1 MIKDRFTESMANIM
15 LRQMGAVEILNKP
28 AYINKVKFK
37 LSDGSNVTY
46 IYEIKEGD
54 DIYYE
59 IKEGDDIYLNR
70 VRPYSHF
77 LGTFHDEEELVDAI
91 RRDYAMFKVAVTSK
105 NFEQYQRM
113 AKGMEDMNSELEKM
127 FMSRETSRED
137 LDRIEKSNVD
147 IYNDKRSL
155 KKNSAVDM
163 EELEKTLNID

>member
-46 IYEIKEGD
+46 IYEIKEGN
-54 DIYYE
+54 
-59 IKEGDDIYLNR
+59 DIYLNR

-91 RRDYAMFKVAVTSK
+91 RKDYTMFKVAVTSK

-137 LDRIEKSNVD
+137 LDRIEKSIVD
-147 IYNDKRSL
+147 IYNDMRSL

-163 EELEKTLNID
+163 EELEKALNID

>member
-54 DIYYE
+54 DIY
-59 IKEGDDIYLNR
+59 LNR

-77 LGTFHDEEELVDAI
+77 LGTFHDEEELVEAI
-91 RRDYAMFKVAVTSK
+91 RRDYTMFKVAVTSK

-137 LDRIEKSNVD
+137 LDRIEKSIVN
-147 IYNDKRSL
+147 IYNDMRSL

-163 EELEKTLNID
+163 EELEKALNID

>member
-15 LRQMGAVEILNKP
+15 LRHMGAVEILNKP

-46 IYEIKEGD
+46 I
-54 DIYYE
+54 YE

-137 LDRIEKSNVD
+137 LDRIEKSIVD
-147 IYNDKRSL
+147 IYNDMRSL
-155 KKNSAVDM
+155 KKNSVVDM

>member
-54 DIYYE
+54 DIY
-59 IKEGDDIYLNR
+59 LNR

-91 RRDYAMFKVAVTSK
+91 RRDYTMFKVAVTSK

-137 LDRIEKSNVD
+137 LDRIEKSIVD
-147 IYNDKRSL
+147 IYNDMRSL

-163 EELEKTLNID
+163 EELEKTLNPQKINLF

>member
-54 DIYYE
+54 DIY
-59 IKEGDDIYLNR
+59 LNR

-77 LGTFHDEEELVDAI
+77 LGTFHDEEELVEAI
-91 RRDYAMFKVAVTSK
+91 RRDYTMFKVAVTSK

-137 LDRIEKSNVD
+137 LDRIEKSIVD
-147 IYNDKRSL
+147 IYNDMRSL

-163 EELEKTLNID
+163 EELEKALNID

>member
-54 DIYYE
+54 DIY
-59 IKEGDDIYLNR
+59 LNR

-91 RRDYAMFKVAVTSK
+91 RRDYTMFKVAVTSK

-113 AKGMEDMNSELEKM
+113 AKGMEDMSSELEKM

-137 LDRIEKSNVD
+137 LDRIEKSIVD
-147 IYNDKRSL
+147 IYNDMRSL

>member
-54 DIYYE
+54 DIY
-59 IKEGDDIYLNR
+59 LNR

-77 LGTFHDEEELVDAI
+77 LGTFHDEEELVEAI
-91 RRDYAMFKVAVTSK
+91 RRDYTMFKVAVTSK

-113 AKGMEDMNSELEKM
+113 AKGMEDMNSELEKI
-127 FMSRETSRED
+127 FMSRQTSRED
-137 LDRIEKSNVD
+137 LDRIEKSIVD
-147 IYNDKRSL
+147 IYNDTRNL

-163 EELEKTLNID
+163 EELEKALNID

>member
-54 DIYYE
+54 DIY
-59 IKEGDDIYLNR
+59 LNR

-91 RRDYAMFKVAVTSK
+91 RRDYTMFKVAVTSK

-137 LDRIEKSNVD
+137 LDRIEKSIVD
-147 IYNDKRSL
+147 IYNDMRSL

-163 EELEKTLNID
+163 EELEKALNID

>member
-54 DIYYE
+54 DIY
-59 IKEGDDIYLNR
+59 LNR

-91 RRDYAMFKVAVTSK
+91 RKDYTMFKVAVTSK

-137 LDRIEKSNVD
+137 LDRIEKSILD
-147 IYNDKRSL
+147 IYNDMRSL

-163 EELEKTLNID
+163 EELEKALNID

>member
-54 DIYYE
+54 DIY
-59 IKEGDDIYLNR
+59 LNR
-70 VRPYSHF
+70 VRPYPHF

-91 RRDYAMFKVAVTSK
+91 RRDYTMFKVAVTSK

-137 LDRIEKSNVD
+137 LDRIEKIIVD
-147 IYNDKRSL
+147 IYNDMRSL

>member
-46 IYEIKEGD
+46 I
-54 DIYYE
+54 YE

-127 FMSRETSRED
+127 FMSHETSRED
-137 LDRIEKSNVD
+137 LDRIEKSIVD
-147 IYNDKRSL
+147 IYNDMRSL

-163 EELEKTLNID
+163 EKLEKTLNID

>member
-54 DIYYE
+54 DIY
-59 IKEGDDIYLNR
+59 LNR

-77 LGTFHDEEELVDAI
+77 LGTFHNEEELVDAI
-91 RRDYAMFKVAVTSK
+91 RRDYTMFKVAVTSK

-137 LDRIEKSNVD
+137 LDRIERSIVD
-147 IYNDKRSL
+147 IYNDMRNL

-163 EELEKTLNID
+163 EELEKALNID

>member
-54 DIYYE
+54 DIY
-59 IKEGDDIYLNR
+59 LNR

-91 RRDYAMFKVAVTSK
+91 RRDYSMFKVAVTSK

-137 LDRIEKSNVD
+137 LDRIEKSIVD
-147 IYNDKRSL
+147 IYNDMRSL

-163 EELEKTLNID
+163 EELEKALNID

>member
-54 DIYYE
+54 DIY
-59 IKEGDDIYLNR
+59 LNR

-77 LGTFHDEEELVDAI
+77 LGTFHDEEELVEAI
-91 RRDYAMFKVAVTSK
+91 RRDYTMFKVAVTSK

-113 AKGMEDMNSELEKM
+113 AKGMEDMNSELEKI
-127 FMSRETSRED
+127 FMSRQTSRED
-137 LDRIEKSNVD
+137 LDRIEKSIVD
-147 IYNDKRSL
+147 IYNDMRNL

-163 EELEKTLNID
+163 EELEKALNID

>member
-54 DIYYE
+54 DIY
-59 IKEGDDIYLNR
+59 LNR

-91 RRDYAMFKVAVTSK
+91 RKDYTMFKVAVTSK

-137 LDRIEKSNVD
+137 LDRIEKSILD
-147 IYNDKRSL
+147 IYNDMRSL
-155 KKNSAVDM
+155 KKHSAVDM
-163 EELEKTLNID
+163 EELEKALNID

>member
-15 LRQMGAVEILNKP
+15 LRQMGAIEILNKP

-46 IYEIKEGD
+46 I
-54 DIYYE
+54 YE

-91 RRDYAMFKVAVTSK
+91 RRDYTMFKVAVTSK

-137 LDRIEKSNVD
+137 LDRIEKSIVD
-147 IYNDKRSL
+147 IYNDMRSL

-163 EELEKTLNID
+163 EELEKALNID

>member
-37 LSDGSNVTY
+37 LSDGSKVTY
-46 IYEIKEGD
+46 I
-54 DIYYE
+54 YE

-137 LDRIEKSNVD
+137 LDRIEKSIVN
-147 IYNDKRSL
+147 IYNDMRSL

>member
-46 IYEIKEGD
+46 INEIKE
-54 DIYYE
+54 
-59 IKEGDDIYLNR
+59 
-70 VRPYSHF
+70 
-77 LGTFHDEEELVDAI
+77 
-91 RRDYAMFKVAVTSK
+91 AVTSK
-105 NFEQYQRM
+105 IFEQYQRM

-137 LDRIEKSNVD
+137 LDRIEKSIVD
-147 IYNDKRSL
+147 IYNDMRSL

-163 EELEKTLNID
+163 EELEKALNID

>member
-54 DIYYE
+54 DIY
-59 IKEGDDIYLNR
+59 LNR

-91 RRDYAMFKVAVTSK
+91 RKDYTMFKVAVTSK

-113 AKGMEDMNSELEKM
+113 AKGMEYMNSELEKM

-137 LDRIEKSNVD
+137 LDRIEKSIVD
-147 IYNDKRSL
+147 IYNDMRSL

>member
-54 DIYYE
+54 DIY
-59 IKEGDDIYLNR
+59 LNR

-77 LGTFHDEEELVDAI
+77 LGTFHNEEELVDAI
-91 RRDYAMFKVAVTSK
+91 RRDYTMFKVAVTSK

-137 LDRIEKSNVD
+137 LDRIEKSIVD
-147 IYNDKRSL
+147 IYNDMRSL
-155 KKNSAVDM
+155 KKNSALDM
-163 EELEKTLNID
+163 EELEKALNID

>member
-54 DIYYE
+54 DIY
-59 IKEGDDIYLNR
+59 LNR

-77 LGTFHDEEELVDAI
+77 LGTFHDEEELVEAI
-91 RRDYAMFKVAVTSK
+91 RRDYTMFKVAVTSK

-127 FMSRETSRED
+127 FMSRQTSRED
-137 LDRIEKSNVD
+137 LDRIEKSIVD
-147 IYNDKRSL
+147 IYNDMRSL

-163 EELEKTLNID
+163 EELEKALNID

>member
-54 DIYYE
+54 DIY
-59 IKEGDDIYLNR
+59 LNR

-91 RRDYAMFKVAVTSK
+91 RRDYTMFKVAVTSK

-137 LDRIEKSNVD
+137 LDRIEKSIVD
-147 IYNDKRSL
+147 IYNDMRNL

>member
-54 DIYYE
+54 DIY
-59 IKEGDDIYLNR
+59 LNR

-77 LGTFHDEEELVDAI
+77 LGTFHDEEELVEAI
-91 RRDYAMFKVAVTSK
+91 RRDYTMFKVAVTSK

-127 FMSRETSRED
+127 FMSRQTSRED
-137 LDRIEKSNVD
+137 LDRIEKSIVD
-147 IYNDKRSL
+147 IYNDMRNL

-163 EELEKTLNID
+163 EELEKALNID

>member
-54 DIYYE
+54 DIY
-59 IKEGDDIYLNR
+59 LNR

-77 LGTFHDEEELVDAI
+77 LGTFHNEEELVDAI
-91 RRDYAMFKVAVTSK
+91 RRDYTMFKVAVTSK

-127 FMSRETSRED
+127 FMSRQTSRED
-137 LDRIEKSNVD
+137 LDRIEKSIVD
-147 IYNDKRSL
+147 IYNDMRSL

-163 EELEKTLNID
+163 EELEKALNID

>member
-54 DIYYE
+54 DIY
-59 IKEGDDIYLNR
+59 LNR

-91 RRDYAMFKVAVTSK
+91 RKDYTMFKVAVTSK

-137 LDRIEKSNVD
+137 LDRIEKSIVD
-147 IYNDKRSL
+147 IYNDMRSL
-155 KKNSAVDM
+155 KKNSALDM
-163 EELEKTLNID
+163 EELEKALNID

>member
-54 DIYYE
+54 DIY
-59 IKEGDDIYLNR
+59 LNR

-91 RRDYAMFKVAVTSK
+91 RRDYTMFKVAVTSK

-137 LDRIEKSNVD
+137 LDRIEKSIVD
-147 IYNDKRSL
+147 IYNDMRSL
-155 KKNSAVDM
+155 KKNSALDM
-163 EELEKTLNID
+163 EELEKALNID

>member
-54 DIYYE
+54 DIY
-59 IKEGDDIYLNR
+59 LNR

-77 LGTFHDEEELVDAI
+77 LGTFHDEEELLDAI
-91 RRDYAMFKVAVTSK
+91 RRDYTMFKVAVTSK

-137 LDRIEKSNVD
+137 LDRIEKSIVD
-147 IYNDKRSL
+147 IYNDMRSL
-155 KKNSAVDM
+155 KKNSALDM
-163 EELEKTLNID
+163 EELEKALNID

>member
-54 DIYYE
+54 Y
-59 IKEGDDIYLNR
+59 IYLNR

-91 RRDYAMFKVAVTSK
+91 RKDYTMFKVAVTSK

-137 LDRIEKSNVD
+137 LDRIEKSIVD
-147 IYNDKRSL
+147 IYNDMRSL

>member
-15 LRQMGAVEILNKP
+15 LRQMGAVEILNKQ

-54 DIYYE
+54 DIY
-59 IKEGDDIYLNR
+59 LNR

-77 LGTFHDEEELVDAI
+77 LGTFHNEEELVDAI
-91 RRDYAMFKVAVTSK
+91 RRDYTMFRVAVTSQ

-113 AKGMEDMNSELEKM
+113 AKGMEDMNSELEKIV
-127 FMSRETSRED
+127 MSHQTSRED
-137 LDRIEKSNVD
+137 LDRIEKSIVD
-147 IYNDKRSL
+147 IYNDMRNL
-155 KKNSAVDM
+155 KKNRSVDM
-163 EELEKTLNID
+163 EELEKELNLD

>member
-54 DIYYE
+54 DIY
-59 IKEGDDIYLNR
+59 LNR

-77 LGTFHDEEELVDAI
+77 LGAFHDEEELVDAI
-91 RRDYAMFKVAVTSK
+91 RRDYTMFKVAVTSK

-137 LDRIEKSNVD
+137 LDRIEKSIVD
-147 IYNDKRSL
+147 IYNDMRSL
-155 KKNSAVDM
+155 KKNSALDM
-163 EELEKTLNID
+163 EELEKALNID

>member
-54 DIYYE
+54 DIY
-59 IKEGDDIYLNR
+59 LNR

-91 RRDYAMFKVAVTSK
+91 RKDYTMFKVAVTSK

-137 LDRIEKSNVD
+137 LDRIEKSIVD
-147 IYNDKRSL
+147 IYNDMRSL

-163 EELEKTLNID
+163 EELEKALNID

>member
-54 DIYYE
+54 DIY
-59 IKEGDDIYLNR
+59 LNR

-77 LGTFHDEEELVDAI
+77 LGTFHNEEELVDAI
-91 RRDYAMFKVAVTSK
+91 RRDYTMFKVAVTSK

-127 FMSRETSRED
+127 FMSRQTSRED
-137 LDRIEKSNVD
+137 LDRIEKSIVD
-147 IYNDKRSL
+147 IYNDMRNL

-163 EELEKTLNID
+163 EELEKALNID

>member
-54 DIYYE
+54 DIY
-59 IKEGDDIYLNR
+59 LNR

-91 RRDYAMFKVAVTSK
+91 RKDYTMFKVAVTSK

-137 LDRIEKSNVD
+137 LDRIEKSILD
-147 IYNDKRSL
+147 IYNDMRSL

-163 EELEKTLNID
+163 EKKEKALNID